1 MTDKFSSIKPYSD
14 HEVNGVLNR
23 IIANDNFIDA
33 LQSQQNQLAK
43 FIPFSKF
50 FLKKYMLRLIKDIN
64 SVDAYQLLYEKLIKD
79 MISSKIDNFNLSGL
93 DNIDP
98 EQNYL
103 FISNHRD
110 ITLDP
115 ALLNYAIFQ
124 HGHKTFNI
132 AIGDNLIKD
141 SWVSDLMRLN
151 KSFIIKRSGNSKK
164 EIYKSLKLASEFIGN
179 KILNSYE
186 SVCIAQRQGRAK
198 DGIDR
203 TDPALLKMLCLAKR
217 ELKLSGSLNAL
228 HIVPVSISYE
238 YDACDVLKARE
249 LYEIEKH
256 GSFTKTDESD
266 ITSIVTGMIGF
277 KGNVHVAFG
286 EELNLG
292 TDDPDEIAAIV
303 DEQIIGNY
311 QLNKTNYLALE
322 HLKKD
327 GLLLPH
333 RVCSLVEGDNIS
345 ASARLKFEKRLESVD
360 VGLRKHWLFN
370 YANPVLN
377 KLGVI
382 K

>member
-1 MTDKFSSIKPYSD
+1 MEKFKNIRPYQDSEIRPVLDELITDPEFLDCIAMFYFPK
-14 HEVNGVLNR
+14 LTR
-23 IIANDNFIDA
+23 IF
-33 LQSQQNQLAK
+33 
-43 FIPFSKF
+43 PG
-50 FLKKYMLRLIKDIN
+50 LIKLAASHKLKRQVRGVSDVN
-64 SVDAYQLLYEKLIKD
+64 SMQDVIATYMDKMIIDTTTNLTHSGMEKLKEGR
-79 MISSKIDNFNLSGL
+79 S
-93 DNIDP
+93 
-98 EQNYL
+98 YL

-110 ITLDP
+110 ITMDP
-115 ALLNYAIFQ
+115 AFVNYVLYN
-124 HGHKTFNI
+124 GGFNTLQI
-132 AIGDNLIKD
+132 AIGDNLLKKPF
-141 SWVSDLMRLN
+141 VTDLMRLN
-151 KSFIIKRSGNSKK
+151 KSFIVARSAKGRELLQSMKTLS
-164 EIYKSLKLASEFIGN
+164 EYIHHCIYSGEN
-179 KILNSYE
+179 
-186 SVCIAQRQGRAK
+186 VWIAQREGRAK

-203 TDPALLKMLCLAKR
+203 TDPALLKMLSLAKR

-333 RVCSLVEGDNIS
+333 RVRSLVEGDNIS

-370 YANPVLN
+370 YANPILN

>member
-1 MTDKFSSIKPYSD
+1 MEKFKNIRPYQDSEIRPVLDELITDPELLDCIAMFYFPK
-14 HEVNGVLNR
+14 LTR
-23 IIANDNFIDA
+23 IF
-33 LQSQQNQLAK
+33 
-43 FIPFSKF
+43 PG
-50 FLKKYMLRLIKDIN
+50 LIKLAASHKLKRQVRGVSDVN
-64 SVDAYQLLYEKLIKD
+64 SMQGVIATYMDKMIIDTTTNLTHSGMEKLKEGR
-79 MISSKIDNFNLSGL
+79 S
-93 DNIDP
+93 
-98 EQNYL
+98 YL

-110 ITLDP
+110 ITMDP
-115 ALLNYAIFQ
+115 AFVNYMLYNGGFDTLQ
-124 HGHKTFNI
+124 I
-132 AIGDNLIKD
+132 AIGDNLLKKPF
-141 SWVSDLMRLN
+141 VTDLMRLN
-151 KSFIIKRSGNSKK
+151 KSFIVARSAKGRELLQSMKTLS
-164 EIYKSLKLASEFIGN
+164 EYIHHCIYSGEN
-179 KILNSYE
+179 
-186 SVCIAQRQGRAK
+186 VWIAQREGRAK

-203 TDPALLKMLCLAKR
+203 TDPALLKMLSLAKR

-333 RVCSLVEGDNIS
+333 RVRSLVEGDNIS

>member
-1 MTDKFSSIKPYSD
+1 VARSAKGR
-14 HEVNGVLNR
+14 EL
-23 IIANDNFIDA
+23 
-33 LQSQQNQLAK
+33 LQSMK
-43 FIPFSKF
+43 T
-50 FLKKYMLRLIKDIN
+50 
-64 SVDAYQLLYEKLIKD
+64 
-79 MISSKIDNFNLSGL
+79 LSEY
-93 DNIDP
+93 IHHCI
-98 EQNYL
+98 Y
-103 FISNHRD
+103 
-110 ITLDP
+110 
-115 ALLNYAIFQ
+115 
-124 HGHKTFNI
+124 
-132 AIGDNLIKD
+132 
-141 SWVSDLMRLN
+141 
-151 KSFIIKRSGNSKK
+151 SGEN
-164 EIYKSLKLASEFIGN
+164 
-179 KILNSYE
+179 
-186 SVCIAQRQGRAK
+186 VWIAQREGRAK

-203 TDPALLKMLCLAKR
+203 TDPALLKMLSLAKR

-333 RVCSLVEGDNIS
+333 RVRSLVEGDNIS

-370 YANPVLN
+370 YANPILN